1 MMKTSISLIG
11 MAGAGKS
18 SIGEELAKSLNL
30 KFMDSDFVIE
40 QKHGKSLQDILSQSG
55 HERFKEIE
63 EESLLSVNFQEIV
76 LATGGSA
83 VFSKKGMQFIKENS
97 IVIYLDATY
106 QDITERVSN
115 FSERGLIKRPDQ
127 TVEEAY
133 KERKELYQHF
143 ADHTIKNDETID
155 ACVNEILGLITKYYE

>member
-30 KFMDSDFVIE
+30 KFVDSDFVIE
-40 QKHGKSLQDILSQSG
+40 QKYGKSLQDILSQSG

-83 VFSKKGMQFIKENS
+83 VFSKKAMQFIKENS

-143 ADHTIKNDETID
+143 TDHTIKNDKTID
-155 ACVNEILGLITKYYE
+155 SCVNEILGLIKHN

>member
-1 MMKTSISLIG
+1 

-30 KFMDSDFVIE
+30 EFVDSDLVIE
-40 QKHGKSLQDILSQSG
+40 QKYGKSLQDILSQSG

-83 VFSKKGMQFIKENS
+83 VFSKAMQFIKENS

-115 FSERGLIKRPDQ
+115 FR
-127 TVEEAY
+127 EE
-133 KERKELYQHF
+133 
-143 ADHTIKNDETID
+143 
-155 ACVNEILGLITKYYE
+155 VN

>member
-1 MMKTSISLIG
+1 

-18 SIGEELAKSLNL
+18 SIGEELARSLNL
-30 KFMDSDFVIE
+30 EFVDSDLVIE
-40 QKHGKSLQDILSQSG
+40 QKYGKSLQDILSQNG

-63 EESLLSVNFQEIV
+63 EESLLSINFKGIV

-83 VFSKKGMQFIKENS
+83 VFSKKAMQFIKENS

-127 TVEEAY
+127 TVEEAH
-133 KERKELYQHF
+133 KERKELYKQF
-143 ADHTIKNDETID
+143 ADHTIKNDETINS
-155 ACVNEILGLITKYYE
+155 CVNEILELIKHN

>member
-30 KFMDSDFVIE
+30 EFVDSDLVIE
-40 QKHGKSLQDILSQSG
+40 QKYGKSLQDILSQNG

-115 FSERGLIKRPDQ
+115 FSERGLIKRSDQ
-127 TVEEAY
+127 TVEEAH
-133 KERKELYQHF
+133 KERKELYKQF
-143 ADHTIKNDETID
+143 ADHTIRNDETID
-155 ACVNEILGLITKYYE
+155 SCVNEILELIKHN

>member
-1 MMKTSISLIG
+1 MKTSISLIG

-18 SIGEELAKSLNL
+18 SIGEELARSLNL
-30 KFMDSDFVIE
+30 EFVDSDLVIE
-40 QKHGKSLQDILSQSG
+40 QKYGKSLQDILSQNG

-63 EESLLSVNFQEIV
+63 EESLLSINFKGIV

-83 VFSKKGMQFIKENS
+83 VFSKKAMQFIKENS

-133 KERKELYQHF
+133 KERKELYKQF
-143 ADHTIKNDETID
+143 ADHTIKNDETINS
-155 ACVNEILGLITKYYE
+155 CVKEILELIKHN

>member
-18 SIGEELAKSLNL
+18 SIGEELARSLNL
-30 KFMDSDFVIE
+30 EFVDCDLVIE
-40 QKHGKSLQDILSQSG
+40 QKYGKSLQDILSQSG

-63 EESLLSVNFQEIV
+63 EESLLSINFKGIV

-83 VFSKKGMQFIKENS
+83 VFSKKAMQYIKDNS
-97 IVIYLDATY
+97 ILIYLDATY
-106 QDITERVSN
+106 QDITERVSS

-127 TVEEAY
+127 TVEEAH
-133 KERKELYQHF
+133 KERKELYKQF
-143 ADHTIKNDETID
+143 ADHTIKNDETINS
-155 ACVNEILGLITKYYE
+155 CVNEILELIKHN

>member
-1 MMKTSISLIG
+1 

-18 SIGEELAKSLNL
+18 SIGEELARSLNL
-30 KFMDSDFVIE
+30 EFVDSDLVIE
-40 QKHGKSLQDILSQSG
+40 QKYGKSLQDILSQNG

-63 EESLLSVNFQEIV
+63 EESLLSINFKGIV

-83 VFSKKGMQFIKENS
+83 VFSKKAMQFIKENS

-133 KERKELYQHF
+133 KERKELYKQF
-143 ADHTIKNDETID
+143 ADHTIKNDETINS
-155 ACVNEILGLITKYYE
+155 CVNEILELIKHN

>member
-18 SIGEELAKSLNL
+18 SIGEELARSLNL
-30 KFMDSDFVIE
+30 EFVDSDLVIE
-40 QKHGKSLQDILSQSG
+40 QKYGKSLQDILSQNG

-63 EESLLSVNFQEIV
+63 EESLLSINFKGIV

-83 VFSKKGMQFIKENS
+83 VFSKKAMQFIKENS

-133 KERKELYQHF
+133 KERKELYKQF
-143 ADHTIKNDETID
+143 ADHTIKNDETINS
-155 ACVNEILGLITKYYE
+155 CVNEILELIKHN

>member
-1 MMKTSISLIG
+1 MKTSISLIG

-18 SIGEELAKSLNL
+18 SIGEELARSLNL
-30 KFMDSDFVIE
+30 EFVDSDLVIE
-40 QKHGKSLQDILSQSG
+40 QKYGKSLQDILSQNG

-63 EESLLSVNFQEIV
+63 EESLLSINFKGIV

-83 VFSKKGMQFIKENS
+83 VFSKKAMQFIKENS

-133 KERKELYQHF
+133 KERKELYKQF
-143 ADHTIKNDETID
+143 ADHTIKNDETINS
-155 ACVNEILGLITKYYE
+155 CVNEILELIKHN